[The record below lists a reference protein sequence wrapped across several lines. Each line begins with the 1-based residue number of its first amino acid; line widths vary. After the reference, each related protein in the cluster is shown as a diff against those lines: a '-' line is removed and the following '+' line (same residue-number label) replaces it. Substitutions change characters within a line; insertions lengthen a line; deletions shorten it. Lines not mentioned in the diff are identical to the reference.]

1 MYHLHCTKK
10 LLDRIKPSATKSDGA
25 SSTTLGNWYATVLFW
40 KPQLALL
47 VNERTLLPVFMPLA
61 PATTLGQRFSQYL
74 DLVLSAHGVSRA
86 FIDAELAQ
94 MGEVSYA
101 KTANRSVL
109 GVMNMFEFHAQGY
122 RDYFDMTDVL
132 ALSLK
137 LSITPCSPLRKGAIS
152 PDRELKR
159 LTQ

>member
-10 LLDRIKPSATKSDGA
+10 LLDRIKPSATTSYGA
-25 SSTTLGNWYATVLFW
+25 SSTTLGNWYATALFW

-61 PATTLGQRFSQYL
+61 PATTLGQRFPQYL
-74 DLVLSAHGVSRA
+74 DLVLSAHGVSRS

-101 KTANRSVL
+101 KTANRSVV
-109 GVMNMFEFHAQGY
+109 GVMNMFEYHAEGH
-122 RDYFDMTDVL
+122 RDYFGTTDVL

-137 LSITPCSPLRKGAIS
+137 LSITPCSPLYKGAIS

-159 LTQ
+159 VLG